1 MTTPALYRIYSVLWD
16 GSGSQQSQQ
25 VYAIDRVAPNI
36 PSCCS
41 ARPRADPAC
50 TWDAPTFQRLL
61 PPPDAPCCSGPQA
74 AVTWATLPAWLS
86 FVMGLGYTVQ
96 GGLSAA
102 LKPYS
107 DIYILG

>member
-1 MTTPALYRIYSVLWD
+1 MTPPALYRIYPVLWD
-16 GSGSQQSQQ
+16 GSGSQQAQQ

-41 ARPRADPAC
+41 SRPRADPA
-50 TWDAPTFQRLL
+50 TAWDSPTFQRLL
-61 PPPDAPCCSGPQA
+61 PPPDVGPCGSTVG
-74 AVTWATLPAWLS
+74 VTWATLPAWLS
-86 FVMGLGYTVQ
+86 FAMGRGYTVQ
-96 GGLSAA
+96 GKLNAA